1 MKTDISLVLMP
12 NWGITDIPL
21 TLSSLSSYL
30 RTNGITVKIF
40 DFNIELFHLLS
51 KYRRYWDLA
60 YGLDSWEKEM
70 FISELWNENYIIFNS
85 LINDLIETKSKY
97 VGFSLFVSNRLITER
112 FANILKIKSPN
123 TKIIFG
129 GPEISYLDDLPGY
142 SKKHS
147 YVDYFVQGEGEQALL
162 KIVQDKESERIIV
175 VRNIISDLNML
186 PFLDFS
192 DFDFEAYYD
201 TFSFPMYS
209 SRGCPNSCIYCTER
223 NFMIRF
229 RSKSA
234 ERLFEEINAQ
244 KEKYPFVKLF
254 RLHESVSNG
263 DIRQLEKFCDLM
275 INSKNKLQWSIN
287 GAVMRKE
294 MKYDLLKKLRKAG
307 CIMINYG
314 LETPSHNILENIGKK
329 LSRNTDFEKVVR
341 DTHKA
346 GIRTALNIMFGLP
359 GETEEDFQM
368 QIDFLQSNHKY
379 ISIIA
384 PSLWFCYF
392 PKGSEGFKNPEKYN
406 IDVSN
411 GSLYWKSKDGE
422 NNYLIRMKRFIKY
435 TDLMEKLGVQCVFG
449 YPVLSNRN
457 ELIKSYYDEISKNNE
472 LRNDDVKCSINEIEI
487 HENKYERREN
497 MIKKILRS
505 IIYKIAPYSID
516 NAISEKAR
524 ARILE
529 NRLNKLINENKK
541 ENANEII
548 KKTNENMIML

>member
-1 MKTDISLVLMP
+1 MNNIKTDISLVLMP

-30 RTNGITVKIF
+30 RANGIKVKIF

-51 KYRRYWDLA
+51 KYRKYWDLA
-60 YGLDSWEKEM
+60 YGLDSWEKEK
-70 FISELWNENYIIFNS
+70 FISELWDENNFIFNS
-85 LINDLIETKSKY
+85 LINDLIQVDSNY

-112 FANILKIKSPN
+112 FAKILKMKFPD

-129 GPEISYLDDLPGY
+129 GPEISYIDDLSGY
-142 SKKHS
+142 SKDNP
-147 YVDYFVQGEGEQALL
+147 YVDYFVRGEGEEALL
-162 KIVQDKESERIIV
+162 KIVKGNESERLVIAN
-175 VRNIISDLNML
+175 NIISNLDKL
-186 PFLDFS
+186 PFMDFS
-192 DFDFEAYYD
+192 DFDFESYYD

-229 RSKSA
+229 RSRSA
-234 ERLFEEINAQ
+234 ERLFEEIKEKN
-244 KEKYPFVKLF
+244 EKYPFVKLF

-275 INSKNKLQWSIN
+275 INSKNKLKWSIN

-294 MKYDLLKKLRKAG
+294 MNYDLLKKLHKAG

-314 LETPSHNILENIGKK
+314 LETPSHIILENIGKR
-329 LSRNTDFEKVVR
+329 LSKNTDFEQVVR

-346 GIRTALNIMFGLP
+346 RIRVALNIMFGLP
-359 GETEEDFQM
+359 GETEEDFRM
-368 QIDFLQSNHKY
+368 QIKFLQANHKY

-392 PKGSEGFKNPEKYN
+392 PKGSEGFRNPDKYN

-411 GSLYWKSKDGE
+411 GSLFWHSKDGT
-422 NNYLIRMKRFIKY
+422 NNYLIRMNRFIKY
-435 TDLMEKLGVQCVFG
+435 TDLMEKLGVQCAFG
-449 YPVLSNRN
+449 YPVLPNRN
-457 ELIKSYYDEISKNNE
+457 ELLKTYYDKITKNKELKNGDAKYSILQIENNE
-472 LRNDDVKCSINEIEI
+472 NR
-487 HENKYERREN
+487 YERRES

-505 IIYKIAPYSID
+505 IIYKIAPYSVD

-529 NRLNKLINENKK
+529 NRLNKLKGMGLLK
-541 ENANEII
+541 
-548 KKTNENMIML
+548 